1 MRALRVVL
9 PATAAVGVA
18 VFAACAPLSMENP
31 FAPAPTALR
40 VDERNAGAP
49 IALARGQTLVIV
61 LEANVT
67 TGYRWEVEKGFTP
80 TLVQIGTADYTAR
93 AGAPAIG
100 ASGEMTFRFRA
111 DAPGSTALELAYRR
125 PFEPAVASAKA
136 LRYDITVR

>member
-1 MRALRVVL
+1 HPDARPAAADLPQDRRLRTFRPRRARIQLGADRSRRSAARSRRPQGQGRVGARVRALRVVL

-67 TGYRWEVEKGFTP
+67 TGYRWEVEKG
-80 TLVQIGTADYTAR
+80 
-93 AGAPAIG
+93 
-100 ASGEMTFRFRA
+100 
-111 DAPGSTALELAYRR
+111 
-125 PFEPAVASAKA
+125 
-136 LRYDITVR
+136 